1 MSSTPAPI
9 HVKHRQRHEIVAG
22 EPPPA
27 VFPCSPLYP
36 ESPPLSRVA
45 RSEVR
50 PQLRNPT
57 RHEYV
62 RLWTSSRACHGD
74 QTDEEGVQSKLSGTS
89 VAFSAPTD
97 PTHEIYTVESI
108 AGMHRYEVVICD
120 MFSH

>member
-1 MSSTPAPI
+1 
-9 HVKHRQRHEIVAG
+9 
-22 EPPPA
+22 
-27 VFPCSPLYP
+27 
-36 ESPPLSRVA
+36 
-45 RSEVR
+45 VR

-62 RLWTSSRACHGD
+62 RLRTSSRACHGD

-89 VAFSAPTD
+89 VGSPAPTD
-97 PTHEIYTVESI
+97 LDARDLHRRESI